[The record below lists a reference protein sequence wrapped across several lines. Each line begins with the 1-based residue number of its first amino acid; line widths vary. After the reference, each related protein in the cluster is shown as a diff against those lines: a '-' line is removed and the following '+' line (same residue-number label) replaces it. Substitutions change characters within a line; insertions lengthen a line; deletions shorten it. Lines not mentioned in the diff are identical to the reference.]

1 MATFVRL
8 RADRPTIEP
17 GQRVLSQDD
26 YATRLTAEDLLDDA
40 RLEGDRIIEE
50 ARQTFE
56 AEKKRGYEEGMST
69 ANAEI
74 AEQMMTIV
82 TRSVDYLATAEGEV
96 AKTVML
102 CLRKIL
108 GETPEEDLVIAAA
121 RNALSIV
128 RNEARVAVVVRPDV
142 QDEVKDRIG
151 EILKGHGDVGF
162 IEIVTDSGLPKG
174 GCRLETEVGVV
185 DASIDVQIDAIENAM
200 KSRVRDT

>member
-8 RADRPTIEP
+8 RPDRPMIEP
-17 GQRVLSQDD
+17 GQKILSHED
-26 YATRLTAEDLLDDA
+26 YATRLTAENTL
-40 RLEGDRIIEE
+40 EE
-50 ARQTFE
+50 ARNEAAQIIEDAHATFE

-142 QDEVKDRIG
+142 QDQVRDRVG

-185 DASIDVQIDAIENAM
+185 DASIEIQIDAIENAM
-200 KSRVRDT
+200 KSRVRNA